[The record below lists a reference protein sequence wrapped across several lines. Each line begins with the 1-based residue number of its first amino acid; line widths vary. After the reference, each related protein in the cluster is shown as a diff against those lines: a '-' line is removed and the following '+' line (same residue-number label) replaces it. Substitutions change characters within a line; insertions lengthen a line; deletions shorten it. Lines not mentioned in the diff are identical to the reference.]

1 MQHPGGA
8 EILLEN
14 AGRDASLAFQGVG
27 HSRAALAALSSF
39 QVGVLPDN
47 ECIFN
52 SRPGHLRIASRQPS
66 AALLS
71 P

>member
-1 MQHPGGA
+1 M

-27 HSRAALAALSSF
+27 HSRAALAALRAF
-39 QVGVLPDN
+39 QVGVLPDS
-47 ECIFN
+47 ERIF
-52 SRPGHLRIASRQPS
+52 SARPGHLQIARQPS
-66 AALLS
+66 SATLLYT